1 MNFKINL
8 ILWFALIFMMACS
21 GSKMVVSEKANAE
34 TATEMGN
41 YKQATAAWKNYFAQT
56 PVESISGGD
65 FAQAAQTAFKSGA
78 SDLAVDWFDQARYKN
93 YADVEMYRTLA
104 KIYRSEN
111 NISKE
116 LSSLEYISENFKD
129 SIDGVDE
136 RLFEL
141 YNDVK
146 LNDKALQVW
155 GRLNEEAKNKT
166 QHLNAYFNLKK
177 AQKDNE
183 AVDSVALA
191 LLQKEPEH
199 LEALEWLAT
208 KFYWQGENRYQRE
221 MKIYENNTT
230 RKQHRILVKE
240 LDIATA
246 DLKKSLGY
254 FEKLWEIEHDE
265 KYAGYMANIHTRFG
279 EEDKAKYY
287 QKYVK

>member
-116 LSSLEYISENFKD
+116 LSSLEYISENYND
-129 SIDGVDE
+129 SAIGVDQ

-141 YNDVK
+141 YNEVK
-146 LNDKALQVW
+146 LYDKALRAW
-155 GRLNEEAKNKT
+155 NRLDEVTKSKT
-166 QHLNAYFNLKK
+166 ENLDTYFHLKK
-177 AQKDNE
+177 VSKDE
-183 AVDSVALA
+183 ATVDSVAFV
-191 LLQKEPEH
+191 LLQKNPAH
-199 LEALEWLAT
+199 VEALEWLAT

-240 LDIATA
+240 LDIATV

-254 FEKLWEIEHDE
+254 FEKLWEIEPDE